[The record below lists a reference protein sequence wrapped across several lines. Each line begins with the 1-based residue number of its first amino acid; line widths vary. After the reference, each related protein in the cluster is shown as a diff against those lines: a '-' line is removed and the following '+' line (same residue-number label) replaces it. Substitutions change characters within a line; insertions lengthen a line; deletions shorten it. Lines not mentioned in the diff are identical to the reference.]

1 MVGAAAVLSALYRAP
16 LTGSLLLFELT
27 KDYDIVLPLMA
38 AAGVSSLV
46 VELFSRAD
54 APAVQPMPRDM
65 SLEIGLKISG
75 RVDKLMGKIQSLRKR
90 GGGGGGGGR
99 ISRELYEQGVTDALV
114 PRILALTADTPLS
127 EAMRA
132 FRLTRNE
139 FAVVVSSSGFDT
151 YQAPSDSSGGGD
163 RGQRRLTGQTG
174 TNGDTTDWH
183 AETLLA
189 EDLWERRDMKLVGVL
204 ALREIILALDRER
217 ASFSEN
223 EVRPEL
229 TAGSVCRQ
237 NCFTVKASMDIA
249 SAKKIMT
256 LKAIRYL
263 PVVVDLPLPPSPEPA
278 TATAVAAPPPPAPV
292 SIAKTTATRAIAPFT
307 RRRSNNKRRGDSAAG
322 GESDGG
328 NDSEGDRDAVQEA
341 AVPPPPPP
349 PPPVPKA
356 VIGVLSRDSVRI
368 ASRLTETER
377 AIWDRPSY
385 SPPPPTPVPLSP
397 LSPPPTPPTPP
408 PPPTEKS

>member
-1 MVGAAAVLSALYRAP
+1 
-16 LTGSLLLFELT
+16 
-27 KDYDIVLPLMA
+27 
-38 AAGVSSLV
+38 
-46 VELFSRAD
+46 
-54 APAVQPMPRDM
+54 
-65 SLEIGLKISG
+65 
-75 RVDKLMGKIQSLRKR
+75 
-90 GGGGGGGGR
+90 
-99 ISRELYEQGVTDALV
+99 
-114 PRILALTADTPLS
+114 
-127 EAMRA
+127 MRA

-163 RGQRRLTGQTG
+163 RGRLTGQTG

-183 AETLLA
+183 AQTLLA

-217 ASFSEN
+217 ASFSED
-223 EVRPEL
+223 EVRQEL
-229 TAGSVCRQ
+229 TAGTVCRQ

-278 TATAVAAPPPPAPV
+278 AGAAMATPPPRAPV
-292 SIAKTTATRAIAPFT
+292 SIAKTAATRAVAPFT
-307 RRRSNNKRRGDSAAG
+307 RRRSNKNRRGEGSG
-322 GESDGG
+322 SDGG
-328 NDSEGDRDAVQEA
+328 NDSGEDRDAAQEA
-341 AVPPPPPP
+341 AAVAVPPPPPP
-349 PPPVPKA
+349 PPQAPKA

-368 ASRLTETER
+368 ASRLAETER
-377 AIWDRPSY
+377 AIWERPSY

-397 LSPPPTPPTPP
+397 LSPPPTPP
-408 PPPTEKS
+408 PPTPSPAENS